1 MSQEKNLWRK
11 QPIPNSD
18 RVGFGEVVWQAGAKP
33 DQHVCILYFVV
44 LYFCIMWYSYLSLM
58 WYCRFESKLNEDV

>member
-1 MSQEKNLWRK
+1 MHVEYKLLKMSEEKRNLWRK

-33 DQHVCILYFVV
+33 DQHVCILYF
-44 LYFCIMWYSYLSLM
+44 CIPIVKTM
-58 WYCRFESKLNEDV
+58 FEILICIVDIT

>member
-33 DQHVCILYFVV
+33 DQHVCILCQKQPTEQ
-44 LYFCIMWYSYLSLM
+44 LGGNSI
-58 WYCRFESKLNEDV
+58 NHGPEDLVPTNLI